1 MTINK
6 KGIQV
11 VYMDAECNTITE
23 NTYGY
28 ECIETVQSVMEQILM
43 KEAITPIKITH
54 YLTTSEPLKDDME
67 IAKDLVLILPNIGVE
82 LKDYIMVTQSG
93 YVSLIE
99 QGLTKKLMVIWLR

>member
-1 MTINK
+1 
-6 KGIQV
+6 
-11 VYMDAECNTITE
+11 
-23 NTYGY
+23 
-28 ECIETVQSVMEQILM
+28 M
-43 KEAITPIKITH
+43 KEAITSIKITH